1 MHLLLHICCGVCL
14 GGPLEDLVKRGARV
28 EGFFYNPN
36 IHPYAEFKQRM
47 EAVRTVAQSARLQ
60 VRYEESYGLEDFL
73 REVMPNDERRCE
85 RCYRLRL
92 RRTAQAARETGC
104 DAIQFIG
111 GHSLMGLMPFS
122 QVPDLV
128 AKGKEFL
135 IERNSEWSIYNEK
148 DELKNPASL
157 CKWLW
162 NQAAI
167 NWNGSVSPCSGV
179 FPEKYDFGN
188 CFETSLMDVWNNDA
202 FQKARE
208 AVKQA
213 ETGSYLAPGGSTN
226 VCELCARTH
235 NYVDGVGL
243 SRMPAVFLNEL

>member
-104 DAIQFIG
+104 DAFSTTLLVSRHQKHDLLRLIG
-111 GHSLMGLMPFS
+111 EEM
-122 QVPDLV
+122 Q
-128 AKGKEFL
+128 KEFGVAFHYL
-135 IERNSEWSIYNEK
+135 DWRPLNLRAHEIAKKAGIYRQRYCGCIFSEYEA
-148 DELKNPASL
+148 LKQQEN
-157 CKWLW
+157 KR
-162 NQAAI
+162 
-167 NWNGSVSPCSGV
+167 
-179 FPEKYDFGN
+179 
-188 CFETSLMDVWNNDA
+188 T
-202 FQKARE
+202 AR
-208 AVKQA
+208 
-213 ETGSYLAPGGSTN
+213 
-226 VCELCARTH
+226 
-235 NYVDGVGL
+235 
-243 SRMPAVFLNEL
+243 